1 MKLKKITGRAVLSSE
16 SQNAFS
22 MKKSIYNILK
32 GTFLISDDSYKNWRI
47 ILFIS
52 VLAIVMIASAHSA
65 DQKVYEIAKLT
76 NDVKE
81 LRSAFVDGRS
91 KLMRLKME
99 STIIKKVE
107 EKGIVISDIPP
118 KKIRVKSKKN

>member
-1 MKLKKITGRAVLSSE
+1 M
-16 SQNAFS
+16 
-22 MKKSIYNILK
+22 
-32 GTFLISDDSYKNWRI
+32 ISDDSFKNWRV

-52 VLAIVMIASAHSA
+52 GLAIVMIASAHSA
-65 DQKVYEIAKLT
+65 DQKVYEIAKLS

-107 EKGIVISDIPP
+107 SKGIVISEIPP
-118 KKIRVKSKKN
+118 KKIRINSQDN